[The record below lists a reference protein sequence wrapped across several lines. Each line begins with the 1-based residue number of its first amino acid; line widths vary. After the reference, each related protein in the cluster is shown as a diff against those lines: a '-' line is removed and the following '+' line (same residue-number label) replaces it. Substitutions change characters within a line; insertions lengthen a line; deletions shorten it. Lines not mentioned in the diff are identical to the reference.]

1 MPVSRA
7 PHLQGPPGGLHLFCG
22 DLPHHA
28 GAVLGVLELLNERR
42 DVRLVALG
50 EDGVHHRLAQVE
62 VLDPLGRPVG
72 RHVGHG
78 HAPDLL
84 GVGLEEDAVET
95 PPEAG
100 HEPVLVVGLVL
111 GGADARPQVGEPAQD
126 RLPQP
131 QVAQGVEGLE
141 RVVVELALV
150 VDPAHA
156 GPEHEVALGQ
166 DLVPEG
172 LHLGDLGEEA
182 VSAQVEAPAV
192 AHHRAAD
199 AAHHVVGL
207 EHDGVLPPFGQEI
220 RRRQPPG
227 TGAGDDDGRC
237 LRGRSRGRQ
246 VSGPPRNPQGG
257 WWRAPEGRRAT
268 VWRPPP
274 GGRRVR
280 SRRWRTR

>member
-50 EDGVHHRLAQVE
+50 EDGVHDRLAQVE

-84 GVGLEEDAVET
+84 RVGLEEDAVEA

-111 GGADARPQVGEPAQD
+111 GGPDARPQVGEPAQD

-207 EHDGVLPPFGQEI
+207 EHDGALPPFGQEI

-227 TGAGDDDGRC
+227 TGAGDDHGRFC
-237 LRGRSRGRQ
+237 
-246 VSGPPRNPQGG
+246 GG
-257 WWRAPEGRRAT
+257 VHEEGRL
-268 VWRPPP
+268 VDPPGTLREG
-274 GGRRVR
+274 GGRRRPGRGVR